1 MNKKTKKIIAREF
14 LILFALI
21 VSGLLTF
28 VCIFPYNLYQ
38 QKRINEIENIISERK
53 AIADSLNKSVSEK
66 LKNQKWYHK
75 KITDKFNFTKPVKS
89 FWLSVSNHTQNDSVN
104 YHWNNNWTNN
114 LIEYHKTLGFNN
126 AQELESF
133 IKNNSLNKQDS
144 IKLEKT
150 DHIRKE
156 ISDFKNRKIKLENK
170 YFDEYDR
177 MELLTGI
184 GIILFG
190 ILFLLRYLFYA
201 VKWSIKILKE

>member
-1 MNKKTKKIIAREF
+1 M
-14 LILFALI
+14 
-21 VSGLLTF
+21 
-28 VCIFPYNLYQ
+28 
-38 QKRINEIENIISERK
+38 
-53 AIADSLNKSVSEK
+53 
-66 LKNQKWYHK
+66 
-75 KITDKFNFTKPVKS
+75 
-89 FWLSVSNHTQNDSVN
+89 
-104 YHWNNNWTNN
+104 
-114 LIEYHKTLGFNN
+114 
-126 AQELESF
+126 ESF